1 MKRDVVGHSHR
12 RTVLTI
18 AVACLLVIEGQVVDA
33 AAAWTASILSTK
45 NPTLSPLSGG
55 KGRVSGAGDR
65 FRSRSLMP
73 LMMAWSGSFDSGSM
87 SSIGGNSSSGS
98 RKNEN
103 DENSSRSISSSSTS
117 SSGSETAIRPLTSGS
132 SGIVMNGYT
141 SIGVDKGMELEAITL
156 GGTSI
161 STMDI
166 DAVPDMIS
174 DRFIVEGFEDNDVI
188 QVDVSEY
195 DRAKLSNDIG
205 DNGVT
210 AEVIP
215 MVEEEEDDAALKDS
229 EEKEVEIEIEA
240 VVVND
245 VEESQDIGVEDAT
258 KDHFFLDDV
267 EAAFEDDIEELKDE
281 IEELEDEIE
290 ELEESP
296 APSNDITTP
305 PTAEYRATYAN
316 SRSWS
321 KDIMSMEQKRR
332 EIQEMEREKEKAA
345 KKLAAAALLRNSN
358 STDRAGLSRQ
368 ETIRGKLSSFFYEAP
383 RINFARSLF
392 EGFTAVKA
400 TAEEFIDP
408 DEIIE
413 KASKFLPYLP
423 ALYKTKTKRLKSPEK
438 FSPPVA
444 LRKVFERLGPS
455 YYQVGE
461 YIATNPSIFPE
472 SYVNEFSKFAP
483 EDLMSFEWS
492 TMKEI
497 IETEIGPSADTFSS
511 IEEEPC
517 EVTRTTQVYKANLIN
532 SEEKVLVKVRKPSNG
547 IMLEEDLNFIVE
559 ATRAFGK
566 IYRDKTFNIL
576 AAMEQ
581 MKVTMLEEIDLKNE
595 ALRIDEF
602 KMFLEMSGQSKTAT
616 VPKVYRS
623 LTTDKVLTLEYFDGN
638 SLAERLAHARR
649 FKEKDLCDALKQ
661 RTETALT
668 IWMASICTMSWFQTN
683 IRADNIFLLDDG
695 RIVFTD
701 FGSAIE
707 SSRSSS
713 NAFFEMRQ
721 ALFDKYYYGVTLS
734 LINMSVWSKPEIDLR
749 NINRAIEGLIE
760 QIIMAKPESTDYG
773 VKGRS
778 KDDEK
783 FGPIIIKRPTLTQ
796 LDDAEMKE
804 FVNKVLEVVNGLG
817 LKMPKEF
824 SPFMLQSLYFE
835 KYLKIIDLG
844 VW

>member
-1 MKRDVVGHSHR
+1 MKRDIVGQSYR
-12 RTVLTI
+12 RTVLTVVI
-18 AVACLLVIEGQVVDA
+18 ICLLVIERQVVDA

-45 NPTLSPLSGG
+45 KPTLSPLLSG
-55 KGRVSGAGDR
+55 KSRDDLVSGVGDR
-65 FRSRSLMP
+65 FKSRSLMP
-73 LMMAWSGSFDSGSM
+73 LMMAWSGSFESGSM
-87 SSIGGNSSSGS
+87 SSIGGNSSSGN

-103 DENSSRSISSSSTS
+103 DENSNRISGSSSSSSSSTTS
-117 SSGSETAIRPLTSGS
+117 SRSETAVRPLTSGS

-141 SIGVDKGMELEAITL
+141 SIGVDNGMELEAVTL

-195 DRAKLSNDIG
+195 ERAKLSNDIE

-215 MVEEEEDDAALKDS
+215 IVEEEEDDAALKDS
-229 EEKEVEIEIEA
+229 EEKDIEIDIEA

-267 EAAFEDDIEELKDE
+267 RAAF
-281 IEELEDEIE
+281 EDEIE
-290 ELEESP
+290 ELEESIV
-296 APSNDITTP
+296 PSNDIATP
-305 PTAEYRATYAN
+305 PTAEYRAKYAN

-321 KDIMSMEQKRR
+321 KDIMSMEQKWR

-345 KKLAAAALLRNSN
+345 KKMAAATLLRNSN
-358 STDRAGLSRQ
+358 STDRVGLSRQ

-444 LRKVFERLGPS
+444 LRKAFERLGPS

-472 SYVNEFSKFAP
+472 SYVNEFRKFVP

-492 TMKEI
+492 KMKEI
-497 IETEIGPSADTFSS
+497 IQTEVGPLADTFSS
-511 IEEEPC
+511 IEKEPC
-517 EVTRTTQVYKANLIN
+517 EVTRTTQVYKARLIN
-532 SEEKVLVKVRKPSNG
+532 SEEKVLVKVRKPSNV

-581 MKVTMLEEIDLKNE
+581 MKVAMLEEIDLKNE
-595 ALRIDEF
+595 VIRIDEF

-623 LTTDKVLTLEYFDGN
+623 LTTDKVLTLESFDGN
-638 SLAERLAHARR
+638 SLAERLVHARR

-668 IWMASICTMSWFQTN
+668 IWMASICTMSWFQIN

-707 SSRSSS
+707 SSRASS

-760 QIIMAKPESTDYG
+760 QIITVS
-773 VKGRS
+773 
-778 KDDEK
+778 
-783 FGPIIIKRPTLTQ
+783 
-796 LDDAEMKE
+796 
-804 FVNKVLEVVNGLG
+804 NKI
-817 LKMPKEF
+817 PP
-824 SPFMLQSLYFE
+824 S
-835 KYLKIIDLG
+835 
-844 VW
+844 